1 MGIAELWLRR
11 AALSV
16 DFAATSFVVVD
27 TETSGLD
34 ARHDRLLS
42 VGACVVEGCCIRLD
56 GSFYRELHQD
66 IASGVDNILLHG
78 IGAQAQL
85 RGEPHADA
93 LRAFLEFA
101 GTRPL
106 VAFNAPFDH
115 AFLARDMRKYLGVR
129 FKPTW
134 IDAAELP
141 KALFPAEAQV
151 EKTLDDWLGHLG
163 IADVERHNALGD
175 AYATAQF
182 FIVMLAKARRE
193 GYSNARGLLRAQR
206 NYHWQRKR

>member
-56 GSFYRELHQD
+56 DTFYRELHQD

-85 RGEPHADA
+85 RGDPHAVA
-93 LRAFLEFA
+93 LRAFLDFA
-101 GTRPL
+101 GDRPL

-115 AFLARDMRKYLGVR
+115 AFLARDVR
-129 FKPTW
+129 THLHQRFAPTW

-151 EKTLDDWLGHLG
+151 EKTLDDWLQHLA
-163 IADVERHNALGD
+163 IEDVERHNALGD

-193 GYSNARGLLRAQR
+193 GYGNARGLLRAQK

>member
-1 MGIAELWLRR
+1 MGIADFWLVRTT
-11 AALSV
+11 LSL
-16 DFAATSFVVVD
+16 DFADASFVVVD

-34 ARHDRLLS
+34 VHHDRLLS
-42 VGACVVEGCCIRLD
+42 IGACLVEGSCIRLD
-56 GSFYRELHQD
+56 RCFYRELHQE

-85 RGEPHADA
+85 GGEAHVVA
-93 LRAFLEFA
+93 LRSFLDFA
-101 GTRPL
+101 GKRPL

-115 AFLARDMRKYLGVR
+115 AFLARDVHKYLGKR
-129 FKPTW
+129 FAPTW

-151 EKTLDDWLGHLG
+151 EKTLDDWLHHLS
-163 IADVERHNALGD
+163 IVDVERHNALGD

-193 GYSNARGLLRAQR
+193 GYSTARGLLRAQR

>member
-1 MGIAELWLRR
+1 VGIADFWLERS
-11 AALSV
+11 ALSL
-16 DFAATSFVVVD
+16 DFAQAGFVVVD

-34 ARHDRLLS
+34 VRHDRLLS
-42 VGACVVEGCCIRLD
+42 IGACLVEGCSISLD
-56 GSFYRELHQD
+56 HSFYRELRQEV
-66 IASGVDNILLHG
+66 ASGVDNILLHG

-85 RGEPHADA
+85 RGDPHAVA

-101 GTRPL
+101 GKRPL

-115 AFLARDMRKYLGVR
+115 AFLARDVR
-129 FKPTW
+129 QHLHTRFAPTW

-151 EKTLDDWLGHLG
+151 EKTLDDWLLHLA
-163 IADVERHNALGD
+163 IEDIERHNALGD

-193 GYSNARGLLRAQR
+193 GYWNARGLLRAQK
-206 NYHWQRKR
+206 NDHWQRKR

>member
-1 MGIAELWLRR
+1 MGIADLWTKR
-11 AALSV
+11 AALSI
-16 DFAATSFVVVD
+16 DFDQTSFVVVD

-34 ARHDRLLS
+34 VRRDRLLS
-42 VGACVVEGCCIRLD
+42 IGACIVDGCSVRLD
-56 GSFYRELHQD
+56 RTFYRELHQEV
-66 IASGVDNILLHG
+66 ASGLDNILLHG
-78 IGAQAQL
+78 IGATAQL
-85 RGEPHADA
+85 QGEPRADA

-101 GTRPL
+101 GNRPM

-115 AFLARDMRKYLGVR
+115 AFLAHAVRRYLGVR
-129 FKPTW
+129 FAPTW

-141 KALFPAEAQV
+141 KAIFPAEAEV
-151 EKTLDDWLGHLG
+151 EKTLDDWLRRLSILGH
-163 IADVERHNALGD
+163 DRHNALSD

-193 GYSNARGLLRAQR
+193 GYSTARGLLRAQK